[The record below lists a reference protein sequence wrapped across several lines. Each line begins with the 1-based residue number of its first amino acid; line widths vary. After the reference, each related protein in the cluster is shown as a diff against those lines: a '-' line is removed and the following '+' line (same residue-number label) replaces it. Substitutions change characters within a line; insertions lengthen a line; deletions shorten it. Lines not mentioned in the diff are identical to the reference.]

1 MIIRLNKDL
10 CLNGNLI
17 NKTDIKRVIF
27 ISDASGFVFAFGAR
41 LIRLY
46 AVDTD
51 TRV

>member
-1 MIIRLNKDL
+1 M
-10 CLNGNLI
+10 CVQVNGNLI

-27 ISDASGFVFAFGAR
+27 ISDAFCFLL